1 MDITITELKTMK
13 AKQLRRLVRE
23 AINEVL
29 KEDAAAEKVA
39 QDAAKIANAKQM
51 DALKKHLAKI
61 NSTPVASTEKPAQ
74 DAEKQAINKK
84 LAILQK
90 KAQELNKPG
99 MSAMDIN
106 ELARIAKGYQLAK
119 DDIDTAPFANKKISG
134 VPLMD
139 IIEYFRE
146 HPGTEKAQLQ
156 KQFGFVR
163 PQITN
168 ALVNALLDAGIL
180 VKVGEPEGS
189 VTEPVEPGEE
199 EQSPHVVASEPEDMF
214 VGGDEGDVLSMYFDK
229 QPNANGEEDFDDN
242 TEPEVGDIAKTTPA
256 AAAKVSNQDFED
268 SLKYSELERR
278 LAATKSNIAK
288 LKKSRPSVGDIKDKP
303 SDELVRLRTLRA
315 SLEQR
320 IADLIASSEYVKKMA
335 TGKSTAVPEEPII
348 DLGDEEETD
357 EEPLDEWTINKMKY
371 YAGIIK

>member
-13 AKQLRRLVRE
+13 SKQLRRLVRE
-23 AINEVL
+23 AIKEVL
-29 KEDAAAEKVA
+29 SETTELDVK
-39 QDAAKIANAKQM
+39 NAKKA
-51 DALKKHLAKI
+51 ALDLKMKYA
-61 NSTPVASTEKPAQ
+61 
-74 DAEKQAINKK
+74 DAEK
-84 LAILQK
+84 
-90 KAQELNKPG
+90 KAADTEKQVANIEKTSLG
-99 MSAMDIN
+99 
-106 ELARIAKGYQLAK
+106 ELARIATGYQLAK

-156 KQFGFVR
+156 KQFNFVR

-168 ALVNALLDAGIL
+168 ALVNALMDAGIL
-180 VKVGEPEGS
+180 VKIGEPSGT

-199 EQSPHVVASEPEDMF
+199 EQSPHVVASEPEDLF

-229 QPNANGEEDFDDN
+229 QPNDNGEEDFDDN
-242 TEPEVGDIAKTTPA
+242 TEPEIGDVAKTTPT
-256 AAAKVSNQDFED
+256 AAAKISNQDFEA

-303 SDELVRLRTLRA
+303 SDELIRLRALRV

-320 IADLIASSEYVKKMA
+320 IADLIASSEYVKRMA
-335 TGKSTAVPEEPII
+335 SGQSTVTPEEPI
-348 DLGDEEETD
+348 DLGDEEETE
-357 EEPLDEWTINKMKY
+357 EEPLDEWAINKMKY

>member
-29 KEDAAAEKVA
+29 KEDAAAEKAA
-39 QDAAKIANAKQM
+39 QDAAKLANTKQI
-51 DALKKHLAKI
+51 DALKKHLSKL
-61 NSTPVASTEKPAQ
+61 NSTPLSPAEKPAQ
-74 DAEKQAINKK
+74 DSEKQAITKK
-84 LAILQK
+84 MAYLQK

-99 MSAMDIN
+99 MNALDIN

-119 DDIDTAPFANKKISG
+119 DDINTASFANKKISG
-134 VPLMD
+134 VPLTD

-146 HPGTEKAQLQ
+146 NPGTEKAQLQ

-180 VKVGEPEGS
+180 TKVGEPEGS
-189 VTEPVEPGEE
+189 VTEPTEPGEE
-199 EQSPHVVASEPEDMF
+199 EPTNVSTEPEDMF
-214 VGGDEGDVLSMYFDK
+214 VGGGDGDVLSMYFDK

-256 AAAKVSNQDFED
+256 AASKVSKEDFEA

-278 LAATKSNIAK
+278 LAATKSNISK
-288 LKKSRPSVGDIKDKP
+288 LKKSSSTVGDIKDKP

-315 SLEQR
+315 SLEKR
-320 IADLIASSEYVKKMA
+320 IADLLASSDYVKRMA
-335 TGKSTAVPEEPII
+335 TGQPEAVPEEPI
-348 DLGDEEETD
+348 DLGDEDETD